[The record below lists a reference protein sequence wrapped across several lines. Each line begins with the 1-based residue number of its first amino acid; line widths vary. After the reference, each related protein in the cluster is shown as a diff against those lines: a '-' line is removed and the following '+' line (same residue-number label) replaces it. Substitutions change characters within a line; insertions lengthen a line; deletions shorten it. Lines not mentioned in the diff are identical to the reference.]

1 VVAVGADVAVT
12 DATGGAGVIVATAV
26 GAVVAVGGRGVWV
39 AGIGVGVLVGGAGG
53 AGGGSVAVA
62 VGATVGVSDAQ
73 ISAKRIA
80 GNRPTVVL
88 LTLPQTQA
96 STSPSRIVRLELPE
110 LEYFQRP
117 AVVRFQ

>member
-1 VVAVGADVAVT
+1 VAVT
-12 DATGGAGVIVATAV
+12 DATGAASVSVATAV

-39 AGIGVGVLVGGAGG
+39 GELGGRGVHVGVLVGGAGDAVG
-53 AGGGSVAVA
+53 VSVAVA
-62 VGATVGVSDAQ
+62 VGETVGVGAAQ

-88 LTLPQTQA
+88 LTLPQAQA
-96 STSPSRIVRLELPE
+96 STSPSRIVRFELPE

-117 AVVRFQ
+117 SVVRFQ